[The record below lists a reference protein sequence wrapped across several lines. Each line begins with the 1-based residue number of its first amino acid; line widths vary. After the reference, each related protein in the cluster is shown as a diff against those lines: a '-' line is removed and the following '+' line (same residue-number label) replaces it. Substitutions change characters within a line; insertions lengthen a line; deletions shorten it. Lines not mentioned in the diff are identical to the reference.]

1 MPAAECLVSE
11 GSDVEIKRCGSAGLF
26 VRCVANRRLRSA
38 SFGVG
43 SVGGGFGPR
52 DTYALRMIGALL
64 CQSAAGEGRVGRHRR
79 DDAALRMGRLRAA
92 ALRLR
97 PKSETFKTVFRQAEG
112 LLECTAETSRSIN
125 LASLASSGFT
135 TFWCQKVAPKA
146 SAGRK
151 SRGTAAGL
159 RLKRYADELAPAF
172 LDGASDARSVSRFFA
187 RRSLRCGARKQDDL
201 FPQDT
206 GLRIG
211 LSYLRTEDCGARIL
225 RASAGGGF
233 GPRGAKAPQC
243 CGRMS

>member
-1 MPAAECLVSE
+1 MKPVPVQTARRGRRPEGLPPVASTSGRGCRIFIPFAVEWRSSCRAVSAHRPVGGGMPAAECLVSE

-38 SFGVG
+38 SFGVC
-43 SVGGGFGPR
+43 SVGGDFGPR

-79 DDAALRMGRLRAA
+79 DDAALRMGRLPLFGCDRRA
-92 ALRLR
+92 RLS
-97 PKSETFKTVFRQAEG
+97 K
-112 LLECTAETSRSIN
+112 L
-125 LASLASSGFT
+125 
-135 TFWCQKVAPKA
+135 
-146 SAGRK
+146 
-151 SRGTAAGL
+151 
-159 RLKRYADELAPAF
+159 Y
-172 LDGASDARSVSRFFA
+172 FA
-187 RRSLRCGARKQDDL
+187 WRSLRCGARKQDDL

-225 RASAGGGF
+225 RTSAGGGF

>member
-1 MPAAECLVSE
+1 MWRSN
-11 GSDVEIKRCGSAGLF
+11 DVEALGCLSDALRDEDCGVLPLEWALW
-26 VRCVANRRLRSA
+26 ARLRPA
-38 SFGVG
+38 
-43 SVGGGFGPR
+43 R
-52 DTYALRMIGALL
+52 YLRVTDDRALL
-64 CQSAAGEGRVGRHRR
+64 CQSAVGEGRVGR

-146 SAGRK
+146 SARRK

-159 RLKRYADELAPAF
+159 HLKRYADELAPAF

-187 RRSLRCGARKQDDL
+187 WRSLRCAARKQDDL

-206 GLRIG
+206 GWRIG

>member
-1 MPAAECLVSE
+1 MWKRWAVCPMRCGTETAECFLWS
-11 GSDVEIKRCGSAGLF
+11 GLCG
-26 VRCVANRRLRSA
+26 RD
-38 SFGVG
+38 
-43 SVGGGFGPR
+43 FGPR
-52 DTYALRMIGALL
+52 DTDALRMIGALL
-64 CQSAAGEGRVGRHRR
+64 CQSAAGEGRVGR

-146 SAGRK
+146 SARRK

-243 CGRMS
+243 CGQMS